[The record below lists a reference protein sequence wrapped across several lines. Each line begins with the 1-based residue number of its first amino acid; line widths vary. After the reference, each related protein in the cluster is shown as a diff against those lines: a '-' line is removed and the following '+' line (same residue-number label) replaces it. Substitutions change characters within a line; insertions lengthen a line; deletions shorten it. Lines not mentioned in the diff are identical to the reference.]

1 MVIKMLGF
9 SVDTMA
15 EALGTGYWILV
26 YGVGVLAML
35 FSTVAF
41 QFKHRVTIILSNF
54 LGQTCWVV
62 YFLLQGDLTSAIA
75 CALSAVMLAV
85 FSRKEQWKWATAP
98 ATVVFFLVVMT
109 GFSLSSFRSWQ
120 DIFPVIAGVFAVLA
134 NCQASEKRLRQLAIP
149 WCFFWLCNSIVK
161 FYPIALITDFCGT
174 LSAAIALFRYRETA
188 RRE

>member
-1 MVIKMLGF
+1 MDGIVSALQGALGF
-9 SVDTMA
+9 F
-15 EALGTGYWILV
+15 YYILV
-26 YGVGVLAML
+26 YGVGIVAMTL
-35 FSTVAF
+35 SIAAY
-41 QFKHRVTIILSNF
+41 QLRRRVSIILCACA
-54 LGQTCWVV
+54 GQLCWVA
-62 YFLLQGDLTSAIA
+62 YFFLQGDLASAIA

-98 ATVVFFLVVMT
+98 ATVVFFLIVMT